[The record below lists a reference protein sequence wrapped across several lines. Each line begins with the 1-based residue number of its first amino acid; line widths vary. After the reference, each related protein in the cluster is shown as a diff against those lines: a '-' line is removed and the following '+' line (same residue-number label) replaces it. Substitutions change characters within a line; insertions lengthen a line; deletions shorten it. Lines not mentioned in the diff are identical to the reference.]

1 MSTASDSYN
10 PVVPPVYIGVSFLLS
25 WVYLLFYARSAGIEA
40 AAPISLMSFGY
51 TLSAILMAATL
62 LAVAFLVKKRVRFLT
77 SVSVKLFAGI
87 ALPVGTAVL
96 VAGGFLQMSLLL
108 AFGGVLT
115 GLASGIQT
123 LQWVVAY
130 KRVGLN
136 TAISSFPLLLAVSV
150 GTCMTLM
157 YLPGIVLVLAT
168 IVLPIVSE
176 FMFHAVRNNIMPEY
190 SLDPGPRDM
199 PLNFILLLAPI
210 AVYALCSGF
219 LDFFSGYGPYTFVF
233 YACISFIPLVI
244 AGVYSY
250 LVERRRFLSVFVV
263 PACFLIVVFVPFLT
277 LMNVTPLA
285 QFVSIGELGV
295 EILLFIVSVGFATY
309 FSIDSLKTYALAR
322 MLNFAMNT
330 AGWYAAQGISSNFKG
345 LFDAQAAL
353 LVGFLAVEVASVGLT
368 VAIVKARKSTL
379 ADEDEEGTAEGAA
392 ATAAADV
399 AGTEQP
405 EALQE
410 DWAEAFDRCC
420 GEIAEEFDLS
430 RREVDV
436 LKLLAQGNSSQ
447 RIQEALF
454 IAAGTVNYHTRNIY
468 AKLGVHSKQEVI
480 DLVRERMEER

>member
-1 MSTASDSYN
+1 MPTASDSYN

-51 TLSAILMAATL
+51 TLSAILMSVTL
-62 LAVAFLVKKRVRFLT
+62 LAVAFLVKRRVRFLT
-77 SVSVKLFAGI
+77 SVPVKLFAGI
-87 ALPVGTAVL
+87 ALPAGSAIL
-96 VAGGFLQMSLLL
+96 VAGGFLQAPLLL
-108 AFGGVLT
+108 ACGGVLT
-115 GLASGIQT
+115 GVASGIQT

-136 TAISSFPLLLAVSV
+136 SAILSFPLLLAVSV

-157 YLPGIVLVLAT
+157 YLPDVVLMLAT
-168 IVLPIVSE
+168 IALPIVSE
-176 FMFHAVRNNIMPEY
+176 LMFHAVRNNIMPEY

-199 PLNFILLLAPI
+199 PVNFILLLAPI

-233 YACISFIPLVI
+233 YACISLIPLAI

-250 LVERRRFLSVFVV
+250 LAERRHFLSAIVV
-263 PACFLIVVFVPFLT
+263 PACFLIVACVPFLT

-309 FSIDSLKTYALAR
+309 FSIDSLKTCALAR

-330 AGWYAAQGISSNFKG
+330 AGWYAAQGISSNFRG

-353 LVGFLAVEVASVGLT
+353 LVGFLAIEVASVGLT
-368 VAIVKARKSTL
+368 IAIVKARKSTL
-379 ADEDEEGTAEGAA
+379 ANEDEGDAAEGAA
-392 ATAAADV
+392 AAATDIV
-399 AGTEQP
+399 DSEQP
-405 EALQE
+405 QALQE
-410 DWAEAFDRCC
+410 GWAETFDRCC
-420 GEIAEEFDLS
+420 GEFAEEFDLS
-430 RREVDV
+430 KREVDV

-447 RIQEALF
+447 HIQEALF

>member
-1 MSTASDSYN
+1 MSTVSNSYS

-51 TLSAILMAATL
+51 TLSAVLMTATL

-77 SVSVKLFAGI
+77 SVPVKLFAGI

-96 VAGGFLQMSLLL
+96 IAGGFLQLSILLVL
-108 AFGGVLT
+108 GGVLT
-115 GLASGIQT
+115 GVASGVQT
-123 LQWVVAY
+123 LQWIVAY

-150 GTCMTLM
+150 GTCVTLM

-168 IVLPIVSE
+168 VVLPIISE
-176 FMFHAVRNNIMPEY
+176 AMFHAVRNNIMPEY

-199 PLNFILLLAPI
+199 PVNFILLLAPI

-233 YACISFIPLVI
+233 YACISFIPLAI
-244 AGVYSY
+244 AGVYTY
-250 LVERRRFLSVFVV
+250 LVEKKHFLSVFVV
-263 PACFLIVVFVPFLT
+263 PTCFLLVVFVPFLT
-277 LMNVTPLA
+277 LMNVAPLA

-322 MLNFAMNT
+322 MLNFAMNMV
-330 AGWYAAQGISSNFKG
+330 GWYAARGLSSSFEG

-368 VAIVKARKSTL
+368 IAIVKARKAVP
-379 ADEDEEGTAEGAA
+379 ADDFEDDAVEGAA
-392 ATAAADV
+392 AATNAAGSAQSETLR
-399 AGTEQP
+399 GGG
-405 EALQE
+405 
-410 DWAEAFDRCC
+410 AEAFSRCC
-420 GEIAEEFDLS
+420 NEIAEEFDLS
-430 RREVDV
+430 KREVDV

-447 RIQEALF
+447 HIQEALF

-480 DLVRERMEER
+480 DLVRERMGEE

>member
-1 MSTASDSYN
+1 MPTASDSYN

-51 TLSAILMAATL
+51 TVSAVLMSVTL

-77 SVSVKLFAGI
+77 SAPVKVLAGI
-87 ALPVGTAVL
+87 VLPVGTAVL
-96 VAGGFLQMSLLL
+96 IVGGFLQLSILL
-108 AFGGVLT
+108 ALGGVLT
-115 GLASGIQT
+115 GAASGIQA
-123 LQWVVAY
+123 LQWIVAY

-136 TAISSFPLLLAVSV
+136 TAILSFPLLMAVSV

-157 YLPGIVLVLAT
+157 YLPGVVLMLAT

-176 FMFHAVRNNIMPEY
+176 LMFHKVRNNIMPEY

-199 PLNFILLLAPI
+199 PVNFILLLAPI

-233 YACISFIPLVI
+233 YACISFIPLAI
-244 AGVYSY
+244 AGVYAY
-250 LVERRRFLSVFVV
+250 LVERKHFLSVFVV
-263 PACFLIVVFVPFLT
+263 PTCFLLVVFVPFLT
-277 LMNVTPLA
+277 LMDVVPLA

-330 AGWYAAQGISSNFKG
+330 VGWYAARGLSSSFKG
-345 LFDAQAAL
+345 LFDAQTAL
-353 LVGFLAVEVASVGLT
+353 LVGFLAIEVASVGLT
-368 VAIVKARKSTL
+368 IAIVKARKSTL
-379 ADEDEEGTAEGAA
+379 GDDSGDETTEDALAVTTSADAA
-392 ATAAADV
+392 R
-399 AGTEQP
+399 P
-405 EALQE
+405 ETLQE
-410 DWAEAFDRCC
+410 DGAEAFDRCC
-420 GEIAEEFDLS
+420 DEIAKEFDLS
-430 RREVDV
+430 KREVDV
-436 LKLLAQGNSSQ
+436 LKLLARGNSSQ
-447 RIQEALF
+447 RIQEVLF

-480 DLVRERMEER
+480 DLVRERMGEG

>member
-1 MSTASDSYN
+1 MSTVSNSYS

-51 TLSAILMAATL
+51 TLSAVLMTATL

-77 SVSVKLFAGI
+77 IVPVKLFAGI

-96 VAGGFLQMSLLL
+96 IAGGFLQLSILLML
-108 AFGGVLT
+108 GGVLT
-115 GLASGIQT
+115 GVASGVQT
-123 LQWVVAY
+123 LQWIVAY

-150 GTCMTLM
+150 GTCVTLM
-157 YLPGIVLVLAT
+157 YLPGTVLVLAT
-168 IVLPIVSE
+168 VVLPIISE
-176 FMFHAVRNNIMPEY
+176 AMFHAVRNNIMPEY

-199 PLNFILLLAPI
+199 PVNFILLLAPI

-233 YACISFIPLVI
+233 YACISFIPLAI
-244 AGVYSY
+244 AGVYAY
-250 LVERRRFLSVFVV
+250 LVEKKHFLSVFVV
-263 PACFLIVVFVPFLT
+263 PTCFLLVVFVPFLT
-277 LMNVTPLA
+277 LMDVAPLA

-330 AGWYAAQGISSNFKG
+330 VGWYAARGLSSSFKG

-353 LVGFLAVEVASVGLT
+353 LVGFLAIEVASVGLT
-368 VAIVKARKSTL
+368 IAIVKARKSTL
-379 ADEDEEGTAEGAA
+379 GDDSGDETTEDDLAVTKSADAA
-392 ATAAADV
+392 R
-399 AGTEQP
+399 P
-405 EALQE
+405 ETLQE
-410 DWAEAFDRCC
+410 DGTEAFDRCC

-430 RREVDV
+430 KREVDV
-436 LKLLAQGNSSQ
+436 LKLLARGNSSQ
-447 RIQEALF
+447 HIQEALF

-480 DLVRERMEER
+480 DLVHERMGEG

>member
-1 MSTASDSYN
+1 MSTVSNSYS

-51 TLSAILMAATL
+51 TLSAVLMTATL

-77 SVSVKLFAGI
+77 SVPVKLFAGI

-96 VAGGFLQMSLLL
+96 IAGGFLQLSILLVL
-108 AFGGVLT
+108 GGVLT
-115 GLASGIQT
+115 GVASGVQT
-123 LQWVVAY
+123 LQWIVAY

-150 GTCMTLM
+150 GTCVTLM

-168 IVLPIVSE
+168 VVLPIVSE
-176 FMFHAVRNNIMPEY
+176 AMFHAVRNNIMPEY

-199 PLNFILLLAPI
+199 PVNFILLLTPI

-233 YACISFIPLVI
+233 YACISFIPLAI
-244 AGVYSY
+244 AGVYAY
-250 LVERRRFLSVFVV
+250 LVEKKHFLSVFVV
-263 PACFLIVVFVPFLT
+263 PTCFLLVVFVPFLT
-277 LMNVTPLA
+277 LMDVAPLA

-330 AGWYAAQGISSNFKG
+330 VGWYAARGLSSSFKG
-345 LFDAQAAL
+345 LFDAQVAL
-353 LVGFLAVEVASVGLT
+353 LVGFSQSRWHRLA
-368 VAIVKARKSTL
+368 
-379 ADEDEEGTAEGAA
+379 
-392 ATAAADV
+392 
-399 AGTEQP
+399 
-405 EALQE
+405 
-410 DWAEAFDRCC
+410 
-420 GEIAEEFDLS
+420 
-430 RREVDV
+430 
-436 LKLLAQGNSSQ
+436 
-447 RIQEALF
+447 
-454 IAAGTVNYHTRNIY
+454 
-468 AKLGVHSKQEVI
+468 
-480 DLVRERMEER
+480 

>member
-1 MSTASDSYN
+1 MSAASDSYN

-51 TLSAILMAATL
+51 TLSAVLMVMTL
-62 LAVAFLVKKRVRFLT
+62 LVVAFFVKKRVRFLT
-77 SVSVKLFAGI
+77 SVPVKAFAGVV
-87 ALPVGTAVL
+87 LPTGTAVL
-96 VAGGFLQMSLLL
+96 VAGGYLQLPALLCL
-108 AFGGVLT
+108 GGVLT
-115 GLASGIQT
+115 GVASGIQT
-123 LQWVVAY
+123 LQWIVAY

-136 TAISSFPLLLAVSV
+136 AAISSFPLLLAVSV

-157 YLPGIVLVLAT
+157 YLPGIVLVFAT
-168 IVLPIVSE
+168 VVLPVVSE
-176 FMFHAVRNNIMPEY
+176 VMFHAVRHSIMPEY

-199 PLNFILLLAPI
+199 PINFVVLLAPI

-219 LDFFSGYGPYTFVF
+219 LDFFSGYGLYTFVF
-233 YACISFIPLVI
+233 YACISFIPLVT
-244 AGVYSY
+244 AGIYAY

-263 PACFLIVVFVPFLT
+263 PACFLIVAFVPFLT

-295 EILLFIVSVGFATY
+295 EILLFIVSVGFANY
-309 FSIDSLKTYALAR
+309 FSIDSLKTYSLAR

-330 AGWYAAQGISSNFKG
+330 AGWYAARG
-345 LFDAQAAL
+345 LSRSFEGLYDAQAAL

-368 VAIVKARKSTL
+368 IAIVKARKSTL
-379 ADEDEEGTAEGAA
+379 VDEGGEDAAEGAA
-392 ATAAADV
+392 AVAAVVTDPAKQ
-399 AGTEQP
+399 EP
-405 EALQE
+405 LQE
-410 DWAEAFDRCC
+410 GWAEALNRCC

-430 RREVDV
+430 KREVDV

-447 RIQEALF
+447 HIQEALF

-468 AKLGVHSKQEVI
+468 AKLGVHSKQQVI
-480 DLVRERMEER
+480 DLVRERMGKG

>member
-199 PLNFILLLAPI
+199 PLNFILRFARGSSSSSRGTGRTRS
-210 AVYALCSGF
+210 CSTRA
-219 LDFFSGYGPYTFVF
+219 S
-233 YACISFIPLVI
+233 
-244 AGVYSY
+244 
-250 LVERRRFLSVFVV
+250 R
-263 PACFLIVVFVPFLT
+263 
-277 LMNVTPLA
+277 
-285 QFVSIGELGV
+285 
-295 EILLFIVSVGFATY
+295 
-309 FSIDSLKTYALAR
+309 
-322 MLNFAMNT
+322 
-330 AGWYAAQGISSNFKG
+330 SSR
-345 LFDAQAAL
+345 
-353 LVGFLAVEVASVGLT
+353 S
-368 VAIVKARKSTL
+368 
-379 ADEDEEGTAEGAA
+379 
-392 ATAAADV
+392 
-399 AGTEQP
+399 
-405 EALQE
+405 
-410 DWAEAFDRCC
+410 
-420 GEIAEEFDLS
+420 
-430 RREVDV
+430 
-436 LKLLAQGNSSQ
+436 
-447 RIQEALF
+447 
-454 IAAGTVNYHTRNIY
+454 
-468 AKLGVHSKQEVI
+468 
-480 DLVRERMEER
+480 